1 MAFYT
6 LWILGVLITAG
17 AAIAAWKTGQN
28 LQKTW
33 RFQREATKS
42 RGFKLVSK
50 NVIPVVGW
58 LLAGMLMLSLA
69 SQSSVLEAEAATQPD
84 RLCFFGSALFFLAK
98 SLEAFYKDRVCLNDQ
113 GFIWTDEEY
122 KYSQIRKIELHGTRA
137 DIVLKN
143 GKDFLVSK
151 GVGGVISEGLK
162 QWTDR
167 RRKAGKVK

>member
-6 LWILGVLITAG
+6 LWVLGVLITAG
-17 AAIAAWKTGQN
+17 ACIAAWKTGQN

-33 RFQREATKS
+33 KFQREAIKH
-42 RGFKLVSK
+42 RGYKLISK
-50 NVIPVVGW
+50 NAIPVVGW

-98 SLEAFYKDRVCLNDQ
+98 SLEAFYKERVVVNDQ

-122 KYSQIRKIELHGTRA
+122 KYSQIRKVERSGSRI
-137 DIVLKN
+137 DIILKN

-151 GVGGVISEGLK
+151 AVGGVISQGLGE
-162 QWTDR
+162 WMER
-167 RRKAGKVK
+167 RRKAGRIK